1 MRWVLFLFYTYNIED
16 FPSFELIRNPTRV
29 KFLMPETGTAL
40 TWSTAFILI
49 SLFLFFKICFVSV
62 QCLPSKKE
70 RRWVFRR
77 GSRGVL
83 WLFALWRCQQGTD
96 WRSQTQ
102 LRKRTQSTE
111 SSYRAPFFFVL
122 KANALRETGV
132 LTGNSTCTTLGDPS
146 KGIYI
151 YIYIHVFFILHRV
164 LPSLSLSLISY
175 DIYVL
180 KLNVKILF

>member
-49 SLFLFFKICFVSV
+49 SLFLFLKFVLYQYNAFRAKRRDAGYSDEDLEESYGFLLFDDVNKV
-62 QCLPSKKE
+62 QTGGHRHSWENAHNQPNPHTVIL
-70 RRWVFRR
+70 
-77 GSRGVL
+77 
-83 WLFALWRCQQGTD
+83 
-96 WRSQTQ
+96 
-102 LRKRTQSTE
+102 
-111 SSYRAPFFFVL
+111 FFFVL

-146 KGIYI
+146 KGI

>member
-1 MRWVLFLFYTYNIED
+1 
-16 FPSFELIRNPTRV
+16 
-29 KFLMPETGTAL
+29 MPETGTAL

-49 SLFLFFKICFVSV
+49 SLFLFLKFVLYQYNAFRAKRRDAGYSDEDLEESYGFLLFDDVNKV
-62 QCLPSKKE
+62 QTGGHRHSWENAHNQPNPHTML
-70 RRWVFRR
+70 
-77 GSRGVL
+77 
-83 WLFALWRCQQGTD
+83 LFC
-96 WRSQTQ
+96 
-102 LRKRTQSTE
+102 
-111 SSYRAPFFFVL
+111 FVL

-151 YIYIHVFFILHRV
+151 YIHVFFILHPV

>member
-1 MRWVLFLFYTYNIED
+1 MKHSLYSD
-16 FPSFELIRNPTRV
+16 F
-29 KFLMPETGTAL
+29 
-40 TWSTAFILI
+40 LI
-49 SLFLFFKICFVSV
+49 SFFKICFVSV